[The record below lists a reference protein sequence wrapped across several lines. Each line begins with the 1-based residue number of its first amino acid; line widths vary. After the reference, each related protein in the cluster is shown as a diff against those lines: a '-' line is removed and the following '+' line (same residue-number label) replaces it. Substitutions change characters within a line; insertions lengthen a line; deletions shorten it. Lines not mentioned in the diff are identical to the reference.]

1 MSMSREELE
10 RLDDQG
16 IAAWN
21 AHDADAF
28 LELFSDELVWSDWT
42 QPEPIRDKE
51 GARRYFD
58 SWGTAF
64 PDMQLKVL
72 DRVVGDDAVA
82 AELEFTGTNTGP
94 LRMGGMEI
102 PATNKSV
109 VGRGSYM
116 VRVREGKIVEF
127 STHPDAAGLMLQ
139 LGLMPQM

>member
-21 AHDADAF
+21 ARDADAF

-109 VGRGSYM
+109 VGRGSYI
-116 VRVREGKIVEF
+116 VRVRDGKIVEF
-127 STHPDAAGLMLQ
+127 STHPDAAGLMVQ
-139 LGLMPQM
+139 LGLMPQT